1 MDSLTAG
8 IVNLKQAQ
16 TMGQVQV
23 RVAKK
28 VMDVAEQ
35 QGAAMVQMIQ
45 AAGATAARA
54 GDELV
59 AAATGLGGTLDT
71 YA

>member
-1 MDSLTAG
+1 MDLTAG

-16 TMGQVQV
+16 VMGQVQM
-23 RVAKK
+23 RVARK
-28 VMDVAEQ
+28 VMDANRL
-35 QGAAMVQMIQ
+35 QGAALVRMIE
-45 AAGATAARA
+45 AAGKVAADA

-59 AAATGLGGTLDT
+59 AAATGLGGALDT